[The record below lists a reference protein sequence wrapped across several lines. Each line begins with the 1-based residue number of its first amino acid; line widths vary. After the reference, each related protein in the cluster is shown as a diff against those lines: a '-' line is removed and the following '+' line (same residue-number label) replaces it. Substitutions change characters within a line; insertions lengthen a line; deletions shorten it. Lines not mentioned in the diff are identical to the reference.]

1 MYRPSAYANKHTK
14 TPILFTKG
22 TKVRNEVHTMSL
34 DTNTWTTRS
43 PMPGTRY
50 NHFCAAIAGEVYVMA
65 GNGERE
71 ELDDVNI
78 FNVDSG
84 DWRIG
89 EFLFNCSLSSH
100 K

>member
-1 MYRPSAYANKHTK
+1 
-14 TPILFTKG
+14 
-22 TKVRNEVHTMSL
+22 MSL

-71 ELDDVNI
+71 EIDDVNI

-89 EFLFNCSLSSH
+89 EFLLSCLHHISNLPFVNP
-100 K
+100 KITSSTFDYFTLFQEKNSQ